1 MKKLLMAVSLAAMT
15 LTTMAPTASAREM
28 VQTVRYEQSAHDQG
42 RHDQGRQVVE
52 QRRYYSVNGHR
63 YEAQRG
69 PAWRA
74 PQGYHHRAWARGQ
87 VAPRDYRQVVVN
99 DYQRYHLARPARGQ
113 QYVRVD
119 NDILLVSIASGVIGA
134 VIANAFIN

>member
-42 RHDQGRQVVE
+42 RQVVE
-52 QRRYYSVNGHR
+52 QRRYYTVNGHR